1 MRDATGN
8 AMALVRTASM
18 RQLMRA
24 VVNRSHVVSSNNGI
38 QSRSAGGARD
48 IGEAARAAR
57 DIGSSRRVVAP
68 RAMMHT
74 KVAAAASS
82 TGEGGFEY
90 YTLLYEYVPD
100 ILDKRGPY
108 RGEHIANAKKVVSQ
122 FPPAGWGTPRK
133 HSRARARARSSY
145 PRAHAPPHPLHQPR
159 I

>member
-1 MRDATGN
+1 
-8 AMALVRTASM
+8 MALVRTASM

-90 YTLLYEYVPD
+90 YTLLYEYVSD